1 MSRKEAQESVQRARQ
16 LRKDSTFPERL
27 LWSRLRGSRLGGL
40 KFRRQYPIDPYV
52 VDFYCHEAS
61 LAVEL
66 DGDSHN
72 DRAKQDQRRTEFLED
87 RGLRIVRFL
96 NDDVL
101 GDIDSVLTAILIAC
115 NRDPETGAKQ

>member
-1 MSRKEAQESVQRARQ
+1 MSRNEAQQSVQRARQ

-27 LWSRLRGSRLGGL
+27 LWSRLRGSRLCGL
-40 KFRRQYPIDPYV
+40 KFRRQHPIDPYI
-52 VDFYCHEAS
+52 VDFYCQEAS

-72 DRAKQDQRRTEFLED
+72 DSAKQDQRRTEFLEG
-87 RGLRIVRFL
+87 RGLRILRFL

-101 GDIDSVLTAILIAC
+101 RDIDSALTAILIAC
-115 NRDPETGAKQ
+115 NRDPETGAKK